1 MTSLSLNWMTSN
13 MLKLNGDK
21 SDIMVLNDPRR
32 PRIELPPITICDE
45 SVSKSDS
52 TTLLGVEVDSTLSL
66 KNHVKNT
73 TKCCFHKLYKLIQ
86 NQRISIRRRCEN
98 DGPHFDYLQGRLL
111 QFNFKRS
118 TQYHP
123 GVSSTCTEGSGKI
136 DIK

>member
-52 TTLLGVEVDSTLSL
+52 ATLLGVEVDSTLSL
-66 KNHVKNT
+66 KNHVKN
-73 TKCCFHKLYKLIQ
+73 LSLIH
-86 NQRISIRRRCEN
+86 I
-98 DGPHFDYLQGRLL
+98 
-111 QFNFKRS
+111 
-118 TQYHP
+118 
-123 GVSSTCTEGSGKI
+123 
-136 DIK
+136 